1 MSKFQEIINSDTPVL
16 IDFHATWCGPCQAM
30 SPIIKEIA
38 KDVKGQAKVLKIDI
52 DKNPKLSNA
61 LNIKG
66 VPTFVI
72 YQNGEIKWR
81 ASGMQSKTIL
91 VNEVLNLVKSK

>member
-91 VNEVLNLVKSK
+91 VNEVLNLVKSE